1 MSPVAII
8 PPTRLTSA
16 KVEAF
21 SQRFPPRRGKRYEES
36 ENEDEDENEDEE
48 GRDDLATIPGL
59 PGLTR

>member
-1 MSPVAII
+1 MAPVAII
-8 PPTRLTSA
+8 PPTRPTSA

-36 ENEDEDENEDEE
+36 ENENEE

-59 PGLTR
+59 PGLTG

>member
-36 ENEDEDENEDEE
+36 ENEDEDENEE

>member
-36 ENEDEDENEDEE
+36 ENENEE